1 MSLAESSQF
10 KQEIYHDEKVFA
22 LDEAG
27 QALRTEA
34 RSPWRVLRENARA
47 VAVVLAV
54 QSSAIIVGIEFSLP
68 GNLLAIPAFLRQF
81 GSVSPATGKYAI
93 AAEHLTIWAA
103 LFATFQVLGLMFG
116 GQFADRFGR
125 RPALYLV
132 LFFTY
137 IGVMLEIIATTWQMW
152 LGSKIVIGFGT
163 GIMQTCVV
171 TYVSEVAPR
180 ELRGIS
186 LSLFNMAMNIGGLAA
201 TLIPWGT
208 EKAYGG
214 DPSDNRAFRVPLYVA
229 IACPTIT
236 LLLQLIFLVESPWW
250 LLMKGRQEQA
260 RKSLDYLYGKAPG
273 YDSDKAIAELEYTLA
288 KEAELK
294 AAAAGSSYLDCLRG
308 IDGRRTFCAI
318 FPALTQNM
326 SGQNLAGTYASLF
339 FFGAGQKDPLVS
351 SVITTAV
358 GLACNFLSFF
368 VLESKRVGRW
378 FLLFSGLVVMTLCML
393 GIALIDVIANKNG
406 NYNGAA
412 GKMLTVFVA
421 LFIAGSTLGPGVAGW
436 TYTGEAGSS
445 RLRAKTATLGTAGNA
460 VAGLVWTSVLP
471 YLLDADEANLGPKT
485 GFIFFGFGVA
495 CVVLVWFFIPDLTG
509 RTFAQIDELFAR
521 RIPARKFSKTE
532 TTGEYGNS
540 IEETAQRV
548 EEFTRKEVAV

>member
-1 MSLAESSQF
+1 MSSADGLQF

-27 QALRTEA
+27 QALRAEA
-34 RSPWRVLRENARA
+34 RSPWKVLRENARA

-81 GSVSPATGKYAI
+81 GSLSEKTGKYAI
-93 AAEHLTIWAA
+93 ASKHLTIWAA

-116 GQFADRFGR
+116 GQISDRFGR
-125 RPALYLV
+125 RGALYLV
-132 LFFTY
+132 LFFIY

-180 ELRGIS
+180 ELRGS
-186 LSLFNMAMNIGGLAA
+186 GLGLFNMAMNIGGLAA

-208 EKAYGG
+208 QKHYGV
-214 DPSDNRAFRVPLYVA
+214 DPTDNRAFRVPLYVA

-236 LLLQLIFLVESPWW
+236 LVLQLLLLVESPWW
-250 LLMKGRQEQA
+250 LMMKGCQDQA
-260 RKSLDYLYGKAPG
+260 RKALDYLYGKTPG
-273 YDSDKAIAELEYTLA
+273 YDSDKAVAELEYTLA
-288 KEAELK
+288 KEAEIK
-294 AAAAGSSYLDCLRG
+294 AAAAGATYLDCFRG
-308 IDGRRTFCAI
+308 INGRRTFCA
-318 FPALTQNM
+318 
-326 SGQNLAGTYASLF
+326 
-339 FFGAGQKDPLVS
+339 KDPLAS
-351 SVITTAV
+351 SVIITAV

-368 VLESKRVGRW
+368 ILESKHVGRW
-378 FLLFSGLVVMTLCML
+378 FLLFAALIVMLLCML
-393 GIALIDVIANKNG
+393 GIALIDVIANDNG
-406 NYNGAA
+406 NYTGAA
-412 GKMLTVFVA
+412 GKMLTFFVA
-421 LFIAGSTLGPGVAGW
+421 LFTAGSTLGPGVAGW

-471 YLLDADEANLGPKT
+471 YLLDADEVNLGPKT

-509 RTFAQIDELFAR
+509 RTFAQIDELLAR

-532 TTGEYGNS
+532 TTGDYGNNLD
-540 IEETAQRV
+540 ETAQRV
-548 EEFTRKEVAV
+548 EAFTSKDQEV